1 MSRFIRIHKYG
12 KSRKETYEWIVNA
25 KYIITISTTRF
36 GTMILLDDG
45 GVTENTFVSESI
57 DDIARLLNAPQ
68 ITAEVDE

>member
-1 MSRFIRIHKYG
+1 MSRFIMLHKYDKNG
-12 KSRKETYEWIVNA
+12 RGTYEWIVNA

-45 GVTENTFVSESI
+45 GVTENTLVSESI
-57 DDIARLLNAPQ
+57 DDIARLLNAQ